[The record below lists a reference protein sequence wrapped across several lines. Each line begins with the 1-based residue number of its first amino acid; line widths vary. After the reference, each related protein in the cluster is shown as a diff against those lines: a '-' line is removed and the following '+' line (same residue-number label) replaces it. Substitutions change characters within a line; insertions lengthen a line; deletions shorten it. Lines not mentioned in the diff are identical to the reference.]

1 MSGNLVGVGVVFLGE
16 LEIVLFD
23 LRLRGI
29 SGNTE
34 NLGMREKPKEYFV
47 VIALGVGN
55 RGMEGTH
62 VP

>member
-47 VIALGVGN
+47 VIALEVGN

>member
-1 MSGNLVGVGVVFLGE
+1 MSGNLVGVGMVFLGE

>member
-1 MSGNLVGVGVVFLGE
+1 MSGNLVGVGMVFLGE

-55 RGMEGTH
+55 REMEGTH